1 MADYKREIAELKHQ
15 LEAKNKDSAENS
27 SELTRLRQQI
37 EQMRTQHHQEKST
50 ATNELS
56 SKIRA
61 LEDELRLT
69 KSRSQMST
77 DELSRLRTQL
87 IEKDKRANELSSQ
100 AGQFNVM
107 KTRCE
112 NYQKEIEILRKKT
125 REDQVKHKEEI

>member
-1 MADYKREIAELKHQ
+1 
-15 LEAKNKDSAENS
+15 
-27 SELTRLRQQI
+27 
-37 EQMRTQHHQEKST
+37 MRTQHHQEKST

-87 IEKDKRANELSSQ
+87 IEKDKRVNELSSQ

-107 KTRCE
+107 KSRCE
-112 NYQKEIEILRKKT
+112 NY
-125 REDQVKHKEEI
+125 